1 MIYSDVILTMIVSG
15 MLDPRLLGKIKIPD
29 RRFSFSGRGAAA
41 AELLRNIFAYK
52 YIDKGNIQFIYQF
65 NQGGIQMVTISKFSL
80 ENTRYQNLLSRK
92 SGIPEAVEIT
102 VKDVL
107 KNVKEKGDE
116 ALKEYMQKFDGVDI
130 DEIGLMVSDAEFEAA
145 KERVSDEF
153 KNAVKLACDN
163 LFRFHR
169 RQLPSGFVEKFENG
183 AVLERKYT
191 PLNSVAVTVPGDM
204 APLISTLCMNL
215 VPAVVAGVPNI
226 YILTKPRK
234 DGTIDDRLLYVADYL
249 GVRNYYKISGS
260 QGLAAV
266 AYGTEKVKK
275 VDAITGPGNNYTQMA
290 KKLLFGEV
298 KIDSI
303 AGPSEIAIIADEKAD
318 PTFIAADM
326 MSQAEH
332 GTGFEASTAFV
343 LSETQAEKIKA
354 EINRLTSENDLVK
367 ETEKTFTNYGD
378 IFVVDSINEAVEAVN
393 GIAPEH
399 AELLLEDYEEV
410 LSKITN
416 AGAVFVG
423 EYSTEPVGDYFCGTN
438 HILPTCG
445 TARFSSGMSVNE
457 FVRGYSV
464 IKYPENA
471 LKENA
476 DYIIELAE
484 AEGMRAHALA
494 VKVRK

>member
-1 MIYSDVILTMIVSG
+1 MV
-15 MLDPRLLGKIKIPD
+15 KIS
-29 RRFSFSGRGAAA
+29 RFSFD
-41 AELLRNIFAYK
+41 NP
-52 YIDKGNIQFIYQF
+52 
-65 NQGGIQMVTISKFSL
+65 
-80 ENTRYQNLLSRK
+80 RYQNLLSRR
-92 SGIPEAVEIT
+92 SSIPETVEIT

-116 ALKEYMQKFDGVDI
+116 ALHSYMKKFDGVDI
-130 DEIGLMVSDAEFEAA
+130 NEIGLMVTEEEFEAA
-145 KERVSDEF
+145 KAKVSEEF
-153 KNAVKLACDN
+153 KEAIKRACDN

-169 RQLPSGFVEKFENG
+169 RQLPTGFTEEYENG
-183 AVLERKYT
+183 TVLERKYT

-226 YILTKPRK
+226 YILTKPRR
-234 DGTIDDRLLYVADYL
+234 DGSIDERLLYVADYL
-249 GVRNYYKISGS
+249 GVKNYYKISGS

-266 AYGTEKVKK
+266 AYGTETVKK

-303 AGPSEIAIIADEKAD
+303 AGPSEIVVIADETAN

-332 GTGFEASTAFV
+332 GTGFEASTAFC
-343 LSETQAEKIKA
+343 LSEKQAEEIRS
-354 EINRLTSENDLVK
+354 EINRLCKENNLVDATK
-367 ETEKTFTNYGD
+367 KTFDNYGD
-378 IFVVDSINEAVEAVN
+378 IFIVDSIDEAVKAANE
-393 GIAPEH
+393 IAPEH
-399 AELLLEDYEEV
+399 VELLVENYEDE
-410 LSKITN
+410 LQKLTN
-416 AGAVFVG
+416 AGAVFIG

-457 FVRGYSV
+457 FMRGYSV

-476 DYIIELAE
+476 DYITLLAE

-494 VKVRK
+494 VKVRNN

>member
-1 MIYSDVILTMIVSG
+1 
-15 MLDPRLLGKIKIPD
+15 
-29 RRFSFSGRGAAA
+29 
-41 AELLRNIFAYK
+41 
-52 YIDKGNIQFIYQF
+52 
-65 NQGGIQMVTISKFSL
+65 MVTISKYDF
-80 ENTRYQNLLSRK
+80 ENPRFQNLLARRS
-92 SGIPEAVEIT
+92 SIPESVEIT
-102 VKDVL
+102 VKEVL
-107 KNVKEKGDE
+107 KNVKEKGDA
-116 ALKEYMQKFDGVDI
+116 ALHAYMQKFDGVDI
-130 DEIGLMVSDAEFEAA
+130 GEIGLMVSDEEFEAA
-145 KERVSDEF
+145 KISVSDEF
-153 KNAVKLACDN
+153 KEAVKKACDN

-169 RQLPSGFVEKFENG
+169 RQLPTGFTEEFENG

-191 PLNSVAVTVPGDM
+191 ALNSVAVTVPGDM

-226 YILTKPRK
+226 YILTKPKK
-234 DGTIDDRLLYVADYL
+234 DGSIDDRLLYVADYL

-266 AYGTEKVKK
+266 AYGTETIKK

-303 AGPSEIAIIADEKAD
+303 AGPSEIAIIADEKAS

-343 LSETQAEKIKA
+343 LSEKQAEEIRA
-354 EINRLTSENDLVK
+354 EIIRLTEENNLK
-367 ETEKTFTNYGD
+367 AATEKTFTNYGD
-378 IFVVDSINEAVEAVN
+378 IFVVDSISDAVN
-393 GIAPEH
+393 AVNMIAPEH
-399 AELLLEDYEEV
+399 VEVLLEESEEV
-410 LSKITN
+410 LPKLTN

-457 FVRGYSV
+457 FMRGYSV

-471 LKENA
+471 LRENA
-476 DYIIELAE
+476 DYIIQLAE

-494 VKVRK
+494 VKVRKNNLAKI

>member
-1 MIYSDVILTMIVSG
+1 
-15 MLDPRLLGKIKIPD
+15 
-29 RRFSFSGRGAAA
+29 
-41 AELLRNIFAYK
+41 
-52 YIDKGNIQFIYQF
+52 
-65 NQGGIQMVTISKFSL
+65 MVTISKYDF
-80 ENTRYQNLLSRK
+80 ENPRFQNLLARRS
-92 SGIPEAVEIT
+92 SIPESVEIT
-102 VKDVL
+102 VKEVL
-107 KNVKEKGDE
+107 KNVKEKGDV
-116 ALKEYMQKFDGVDI
+116 ALHAYMQKFDGVDI
-130 DEIGLMVSDAEFEAA
+130 GEIGLMVSDEEFEAA
-145 KERVSDEF
+145 KISVSDEF
-153 KNAVKLACDN
+153 KEAVKKTCDN

-169 RQLPSGFVEKFENG
+169 RQLPTGFTEEFENG

-191 PLNSVAVTVPGDM
+191 ALSSVAVTVPGDM

-226 YILTKPRK
+226 YILTKPKK
-234 DGTIDDRLLYVADYL
+234 DGSIDDRLLYVADYL

-266 AYGTEKVKK
+266 AYGTETVKK

-303 AGPSEIAIIADEKAD
+303 AGPSEIAIIADEKAS

-343 LSETQAEKIKA
+343 LSEKQAEEIRA
-354 EINRLTSENDLVK
+354 EIIRLTEENYLK
-367 ETEKTFTNYGD
+367 AATEKTFTNYGD
-378 IFVVDSINEAVEAVN
+378 IFVVDSISDAVN
-393 GIAPEH
+393 AVNMIAPEH
-399 AELLLEDYEEV
+399 VEVLLEESEEV
-410 LSKITN
+410 LPKLTN

-457 FVRGYSV
+457 FMRGYSV

-471 LKENA
+471 LCENA
-476 DYIIELAE
+476 DYIIRLAE

-494 VKVRK
+494 VKVRKNNLAKI